1 MRILYAANYS
11 LKNCGERY
19 DHVVLK
25 LQQGFS
31 ANGHYV
37 YPFSVNDME
46 RLSGPLGHR
55 FLSKR
60 HVNKA
65 LIKTC
70 RSICPDILFI
80 VHGKQISAETLV
92 EIKSDNPLIKIILF
106 WGDAIWEGANNL
118 DTIHNKLPFLDSLFI
133 TTGGPLLEQYADPSR
148 LVAYVPNP
156 VDINIDRNKA
166 FENDNYKYD
175 LIFIGRD
182 DPERNKILTT
192 IRSELPKI
200 KLGFFGCLGAP
211 LVFGSDKEEIMAQS
225 KMALNLTRRN
235 DIHLCTS
242 NRLSDTM
249 ANGVLNF
256 IDDATGIKEMFN
268 DKEAVYYSSIEDLIH
283 KVDYYHKNDA
293 ERRLLAKNGLMKIHK
308 SLSATQI
315 TKFMIDMTIE
325 YNDNYEITWPRHI
338 YQKNKNK

>member
-37 YPFSVNDME
+37 YPFSINDME

-55 FLSKR
+55 FMSKQ
-60 HVNKA
+60 HVNNA

-70 RSICPDILFI
+70 KCICPDILFI
-80 VHGKQISAETLV
+80 VHGKQISSESL
-92 EIKSDNPLIKIILF
+92 IKIKKKNPHIKIILF

-118 DTIHNKLPFLDSLFI
+118 DTIQNKLPHIDSLFI
-133 TTGGPLLEQYADPSR
+133 TTGGPLLKQYADSTR

-156 VDINIDRNKA
+156 VEINIDKNKA
-166 FENDNYKYD
+166 FDNPNTIYD

-182 DPERNKILTT
+182 DPTRNKILSR
-192 IRSELPKI
+192 IKNELPHI
-200 KLGFFGCLGAP
+200 KTGFFGCLGQP
-211 LVFGSDKEEIMAQS
+211 LIFGAEKESIIANS

-235 DIHLCTS
+235 DTHLCTS

-256 IDDATGIKEMFN
+256 IDAATGIQEMFN
-268 DKEAVYYSSIEDLIH
+268 NQEAVYYSSIEDLIH
-283 KVDYYHKNDA
+283 KINFYHKNDG
-293 ERRLLAKNGLMKIHK
+293 ERKFLAKNGWMKIHNH
-308 SLSATQI
+308 LRATQI
-315 TKFMIDMTIE
+315 TRFMIDMTVE
-325 YNDNYEITWPRHI
+325 YNDEYVITWPRYI
-338 YQKNKNK
+338 YQKNKH

>member
-37 YPFSVNDME
+37 YPFSINDME
-46 RLSGPLGHR
+46 RLSGPFGHR
-55 FLSKR
+55 FMSKK
-60 HVNKA
+60 HVNNA

-70 RSICPDILFI
+70 KSICPDILFI
-80 VHGKQISAETLV
+80 VHGKQISPESLKQ
-92 EIKSDNPLIKIILF
+92 IKRENPLIKIILF

-118 DTIHNKLPFLDSLFI
+118 DTIQSKLSSIDSLFI
-133 TTGGPLLEQYADPSR
+133 TTGGPLLEQYAGPTR

-156 VDINIDRNKA
+156 VEINIDRNKA
-166 FENDNYKYD
+166 FDNQNAIYD

-182 DPERNKILTT
+182 EPSRNKILSL
-192 IRSELPKI
+192 IKKELPHVKT
-200 KLGFFGCLGAP
+200 GFFGCLGQP
-211 LVFGSDKEEIMAQS
+211 LKFGAEKESIIANS

-235 DIHLCTS
+235 DTHLCTS
-242 NRLSDTM
+242 NRLSDTI

-256 IDDATGIKEMFN
+256 IDAATGIQEMFN
-268 DKEAVYYSSIEDLIH
+268 DKEAVYYSSIKDLIH
-283 KVDYYHKNDA
+283 KINYYHKNDE
-293 ERRLLAKNGLMKIHK
+293 ERRLLAKNGYMKIHK
-308 SLSATQI
+308 NLSATQI
-315 TKFMIDMTIE
+315 TKFMINMTVE
-325 YNDNYEITWPRHI
+325 YNDEYVITWPKYI
-338 YQKNKNK
+338 YQKSKRK